1 LIILLDVFL
10 KKITAAGKNPV
21 TTVPAAIS
29 ILLLIMRK
37 NINTILSPLLSPR
50 FVERLAMYVTKQPEH
65 YNKNHNTSQTA
76 SSPFPSGIAG
86 DQ

>member
-1 LIILLDVFL
+1 L
-10 KKITAAGKNPV
+10 KKITAAGKDPV

-37 NINTILSPLLSPR
+37 NINTNFIILYCQPEP
-50 FVERLAMYVTKQPEH
+50 VEGLTMYITKQPKH
-65 YNKNHNTSQTA
+65 YKKNHNA
-76 SSPFPSGIAG
+76 SKAAASPFPSGIAG